1 MMNLLLMS
9 DTTSSLDV
17 EKQFFHELPLKPKSL
32 SYLPA
37 NIEKNLKEFKKIS
50 MHFEKLDVE
59 EFHYCPLHQG
69 NPEII
74 LESIFQSDLLYFS
87 GGEVTT
93 FLKTLQKIGLFQA
106 LKDKIQNI
114 VIIGVSAGAMVLGKD
129 ISSISKDP
137 HEMEI
142 YKTLSSDLGA
152 GLYPFEFFPHFDP
165 RPNMINGLKL
175 RSKFLG
181 EKSNRSIV
189 AVDEKSGIA
198 INSKRTFVYG
208 QAHLFKKERYSRFD
222 NTRLPF

>member
-1 MMNLLLMS
+1 MNLLLMS

-17 EKQFFHELPLKPKSL
+17 EEQFFQQLPSRPKSL

-50 MHFEKLDVE
+50 MHFEKLGVE
-59 EFHYCPLHQG
+59 EFNHCPLHQG

-93 FLKTLQKIGLFQA
+93 FLKTLQKIGLFQV
-106 LKDKIQNI
+106 LKEKIKNI
-114 VIIGVSAGAMVLGKD
+114 AIIGVSAGAMVLGKD
-129 ISSISKDP
+129 ISSMSNDP
-137 HEMEI
+137 HEKEI
-142 YKTLSSDLGA
+142 YKTLSNDLGA

-165 RPNMINGLKL
+165 SPSMINGLMV
-175 RSKFLG
+175 RSRLLG

-198 INSKRTFVYG
+198 INSKHTFVYG
-208 QAHLFKKERYSRFD
+208 QAHLFKKERYTTFH